1 MRQCGS
7 AAIWQCVYTVLQFIY
22 YTFTYFHITR
32 SILPAKKSMT
42 SKNLI
47 SPQVEEIGFA
57 IVRVFAG
64 FFIFRYGR
72 ELFYIDDLLKFLS
85 DVKFPFPVFSGY
97 AAKIIELV
105 GGIALMLGLGV
116 RWVTIPLICVM
127 CGVIYLTAGGSIFE
141 GELCFLFILLFAA
154 FFFKGGGKWSLD
166 HLIRSRKTAMPQ

>member
-1 MRQCGS
+1 MRQYGN
-7 AAIWQCVYTVLQFIY
+7 A
-22 YTFTYFHITR
+22 FTLFYSLFTTHLLS
-32 SILPAKKSMT
+32 SISPDLFCRQKSMT

-57 IVRVFAG
+57 IVRVFTG

-72 ELFYIDDLLKFLS
+72 ELFNIDELLKFLS
-85 DVKFPFPVFSGY
+85 EVKFPFPVFSGY

-166 HLIRSRKTAMPQ
+166 HWIRSRKTAMPQ

>member
-1 MRQCGS
+1 MRQYGNAFTLFYS
-7 AAIWQCVYTVLQFIY
+7 LFTTHLLSFISPGL
-22 YTFTYFHITR
+22 FC
-32 SILPAKKSMT
+32 PQKSMT
-42 SKNLI
+42 SKNLF

-57 IVRVFAG
+57 IVRVFTG

-72 ELFYIDDLLKFLS
+72 ELFNIDDLLKFLS
-85 DVKFPFPVFSGY
+85 DVKFPFPVFAGY

-116 RWVTIPLICVM
+116 RWITIPLICVM
-127 CGVIYLTAGGSIFE
+127 CGVIYLTAHGNIFE

-166 HLIRSRKTAMPQ
+166 HWIRSRKAAKLQ